1 MDSVWNYE
9 SKLNLGEGGLKHKDV
24 QLPHSAP
31 GNPHRP
37 DGHLVHLS
45 SQRPLW
51 MTLILGLY
59 RLEGPACPC
68 IVVEL

>member
-1 MDSVWNYE
+1 MDGVWNSE
-9 SKLNLGEGGLKHKDV
+9 SKLNLVWGLKHKDV

-31 GNPHRP
+31 GNLHRP
-37 DGHLVHLS
+37 DGHLVHMS
-45 SQRPLW
+45 SRHPLW
-51 MTLILGLY
+51 VTWILGLY